1 MQSFF
6 GHYSPF
12 EICAAILALAV
23 HIGKYRSSFEGSG
36 MAGAEEI
43 VARYSR
49 RAEELRT
56 IAESVRDPEYS
67 RALRDWASTYDH
79 LVQRAVEVMSSYD
92 GLQQEK
98 RSVPGGWE

>member
-1 MQSFF
+1 MV
-6 GHYSPF
+6 
-12 EICAAILALAV
+12 E
-23 HIGKYRSSFEGSG
+23 
-36 MAGAEEI
+36 AEEI

-49 RAEELRT
+49 RAEE
-56 IAESVRDPEYS
+56 

-98 RSVPGGWE
+98 RSVPGGRE

>member
-1 MQSFF
+1 MV
-6 GHYSPF
+6 
-12 EICAAILALAV
+12 E
-23 HIGKYRSSFEGSG
+23 
-36 MAGAEEI
+36 AEEI

-67 RALRDWASTYDH
+67 RALRDWASTDDH
-79 LVQRAVEVMSSYD
+79 MVQRAVEVMSSYD

-98 RSVPGGWE
+98 RSVPGGREYFKLTHGWIAEAKPAVAA